1 MKLESAAAQIKH
13 ADLIE
18 ACKVSDRKAQ
28 ERIYDLYCHAMYNA
42 SLRIVADAAQ
52 AEDIMQ
58 DAFIEAFQKIND
70 FRGEGEFGGWLK
82 RIVINNSINYLRRKK
97 EMAILDDHHHE
108 LADPAAEEEAI
119 TENLFCRLEE
129 IRLAM
134 QRLNDDYRCILSLHL
149 LEGYDHQE
157 IAEVLQMSYGNVRT
171 RYSRAKQKLLQII
184 MRSRDE

>member
-1 MKLESAAAQIKH
+1 MKLEPAAQIKH

-18 ACKVSDRKAQ
+18 ACKLYDRKAQ
-28 ERIYDLYCHAMYNA
+28 ERIYVLYSRAMYNA
-42 SLRIVADAAQ
+42 SFRIVMDAAQ

-58 DAFIEAFQKIND
+58 DSFIEAFQKIGD
-70 FRGEGEFGGWLK
+70 FRAEGEFGGWLK
-82 RIVINNSINYLRRKK
+82 RIVINNSINYLRSKK
-97 EMAILDDHHHE
+97 QMTLLNDQHHE
-108 LADPAAEEEAI
+108 VADTEAEEQEI

-134 QRLNDDYRCILSLHL
+134 GKLSGEYRSILSLHL

-184 MRSRDE
+184 TCSRDE